1 MSTPLC
7 LITGTTSGIGRETA
21 RALAAD
27 GHHLVMA
34 CRDEIRARELAATL
48 KDETGNS
55 AIETLTCDLSSLASV
70 RRAVAE
76 FRARHDHLD
85 LLINN
90 AGTMTT
96 RFQKSMEG
104 LELTF
109 AANYLGPWLLT
120 RLLLDSLAAGTDA
133 RIVTVASAVHLR
145 GELDL
150 EALSSETDASSAKGF
165 SGMAAY
171 ARSKLGNVMA
181 TLSQAELLAGTG
193 VTANCLHPGVVGTNI
208 TGDTNAVL
216 RLGMKLISPFI
227 LSETRG
233 AATSL
238 YLARDPGVAGSSG
251 NYYDEHQKIA
261 ETHPAAQDK
270 AARDRLWSW
279 SSEFCGIN
287 ADWQRARGP
296 GSA

>member
-1 MSTPLC
+1 MSAPLC

-27 GHHLVMA
+27 GRHLVMA
-34 CRDEIRARELAATL
+34 CRDEMKARQLAEAL
-48 KDETGNS
+48 KRETGNS
-55 AIETLTCDLSSLASV
+55 AIEALACDLSSLASV

-85 LLINN
+85 LLVNN

-96 RFQKSMEG
+96 RFQKSMDG

-109 AANYLGPWLLT
+109 AANYLGPWLLS
-120 RLLLDSLAAGTDA
+120 RLLLDSLLTGTDA

-145 GELDL
+145 GELNVAGL
-150 EALSSETDASSAKGF
+150 ESESARGF
-165 SGMAAY
+165 SGLAAY

-181 TLSQAELLAGTG
+181 TFAQAERLAGTG
-193 VTANCLHPGVVGTNI
+193 ITANCLHPGVVGTNI
-208 TGDTNAVL
+208 TGDTNALL

-227 LSETRG
+227 LNEARG

-238 YLARDPGVAGSSG
+238 YLARDPAVAGISG
-251 NYYDEHQKIA
+251 NYYDEHQQIA
-261 ETHPAAQDK
+261 GTHPDAQDQ
-270 AARDRLWSW
+270 AARDRLWNW
-279 SSEFCGIN
+279 SSEFCGLDPDWPPN
-287 ADWQRARGP
+287 A
-296 GSA
+296 

>member
-1 MSTPLC
+1 MSGRLC

-21 RALAAD
+21 RSLAAD
-27 GHHLVMA
+27 GYHLVMA
-34 CRDEIRARELAATL
+34 CRDEIKARALAGAL
-48 KDETGNS
+48 QQETGNEK
-55 AIETLTCDLSSLASV
+55 IETLACDLSSLASV

-76 FRARHDHLD
+76 FRARHDRLD

-96 RFQKSMEG
+96 RYQKSVDGVEH
-104 LELTF
+104 TF

-120 RLLLDSLAAGTDA
+120 RLLLDSLAAASQA

-150 EALSSETDASSAKGF
+150 AKLGTETGQGF
-165 SGMAAY
+165 TGMAAY

-181 TLSQAELLAGTG
+181 TVSQAELLAGTG

-208 TGDTNAVL
+208 TGDTNPLL

-227 LSETRG
+227 FSEARG
-233 AATSL
+233 AETSL
-238 YLARDPGVAGSSG
+238 YLAREPGLDGISG
-251 NYYDEHQKIA
+251 RYYDERQQIA
-261 ETHPAAQDK
+261 EIHPTAQDPAACRQ
-270 AARDRLWSW
+270 LWAW
-279 SSEFCGIN
+279 SSEFCGVDV
-287 ADWQRARGP
+287 DWQAGQVDAP
-296 GSA
+296 A

>member
-1 MSTPLC
+1 MTKKLC

-21 RALAAD
+21 RALAQD
-27 GHHLVMA
+27 GYHLVMA
-34 CRDEIRARELAATL
+34 CRDEMKARELAGSL
-48 KDETGNS
+48 KQESGNDS
-55 AIETLTCDLSSLASV
+55 IETLACDLSSLASV

-96 RFQKSMEG
+96 RFQKSMDG

-120 RLLLDSLAAGTDA
+120 RLLLDSLAARSDA

-145 GELDL
+145 GVLNVDGL
-150 EALSSETDASSAKGF
+150 EAETEKGF

-181 TLSQAELLAGTG
+181 TFSQAELLADAGI
-193 VTANCLHPGVVGTNI
+193 TANCLHPGVVGTNI
-208 TGDTNAVL
+208 TGDTNAFL
-216 RLGMKLISPFI
+216 RFGMKLISPFI
-227 LSETRG
+227 LDETRG

-238 YLARDPGVAGSSG
+238 YLARDPALASVSG
-251 NYYDEHQKIA
+251 RYYDEHQKVA
-261 ETHPAAQDK
+261 ETHPAAGDK
-270 AARDRLWSW
+270 AARDKLWAW
-279 SSEFCGIN
+279 SSEFCEL
-287 ADWQRARGP
+287 APDWQPAG
-296 GSA
+296 

>member
-1 MSTPLC
+1 MSRRLC

-27 GHHLVMA
+27 GRHLVMA
-34 CRDEIRARELAATL
+34 CRDEMRARQLAEAL
-48 KDETGNS
+48 KRETGNE
-55 AIETLTCDLSSLASV
+55 AIETLACDLSSLASV
-70 RRAVAE
+70 RRAVAG
-76 FRARHDHLD
+76 FRARYDHLD

-96 RFQKSMEG
+96 RFQKSMDG

-120 RLLLDSLAAGTDA
+120 RLLLDSLVAGTEA

-145 GELDL
+145 GELDPNKL
-150 EALSSETDASSAKGF
+150 ESESSRGF

-181 TLSQAELLAGTG
+181 TLSQADLLRDRG

-208 TGDTNAVL
+208 TGDTNALL
-216 RLGMKLISPFI
+216 RFGMKLISPFI
-227 LSETRG
+227 LDERRG

-238 YLARDPGVAGSSG
+238 YLARDPAVANATGG
-251 NYYDEHQKIA
+251 YYDENQKIA
-261 ETHPAAQDK
+261 ETHPIAQDS
-270 AARDRLWSW
+270 AARDRLWTW
-279 SSEFCGIN
+279 SSEFCGLEG
-287 ADWQRARGP
+287 DWPR
-296 GSA
+296 SH

>member
-1 MSTPLC
+1 MSERLC

-27 GHHLVMA
+27 GEHLVMA
-34 CRDEIRARELAATL
+34 CRDEIRARQFAEEL
-48 KDETGNS
+48 KRETGNS
-55 AIETLTCDLSSLASV
+55 AIDTLACDLSSLASV
-70 RRAVAE
+70 RRAVAG
-76 FRARHDHLD
+76 FRARYDRLD

-96 RFQKSMEG
+96 RFQKSVDG

-120 RLLLDSLAAGTDA
+120 RLLLDSLLAGRDA
-133 RIVTVASAVHLR
+133 RIVNVASAVHLR
-145 GELDL
+145 GELEVGGL
-150 EALSSETDASSAKGF
+150 ESESAKGF

-181 TLSQAELLAGTG
+181 TLSQAELLGASGI
-193 VTANCLHPGVVGTNI
+193 TANCLHPGVVGTNI
-208 TGDTNAVL
+208 TGDTNAML

-238 YLARDPGVAGSSG
+238 YLARDPGLAGVTG
-251 NYYDEHQKIA
+251 NYYDENQQVA
-261 ETHPAAQDK
+261 ETHPIARDK

-279 SSEFCGIN
+279 SNDFCGTE
-287 ADWQRARGP
+287 ADWQPA
-296 GSA
+296 A

>member
-1 MSTPLC
+1 MSKPLC

-27 GHHLVMA
+27 GQQLVMA
-34 CRDEIRARELAATL
+34 CRDEMKARALAAELTR
-48 KDETGNS
+48 ETGNES
-55 AIETLTCDLSSLASV
+55 IETLACDLSSLASV

-96 RFQKSMEG
+96 RFQKSMDG

-120 RLLLDSLAAGTDA
+120 RLLLDALVAGTDA

-145 GELDL
+145 GALAPTELKG
-150 EALSSETDASSAKGF
+150 ETGKGF

-181 TLSQAELLAGTG
+181 TLSQAELLRDAG

-208 TGDTNAVL
+208 TGDTNALL

-227 LSETRG
+227 LDETRG

-238 YLARDPGVAGSSG
+238 YLARDPALAGATG
-251 NYYDEHQKIA
+251 GYYDENQKIA
-261 ETHPAAQDK
+261 ETHPTARDQT
-270 AARDRLWSW
+270 ARDRLWAW
-279 SSEFCGIN
+279 SSEFCGLEP
-287 ADWQRARGP
+287 DWQP
-296 GSA
+296 GT

>member
-1 MSTPLC
+1 MSTPIC

-27 GHHLVMA
+27 GQHLVMA

-48 KDETGNS
+48 KAETGND
-55 AIETLTCDLSSLASV
+55 AIETLACDLSSLASV
-70 RRAVAE
+70 RRAAVE

-96 RFQKSMEG
+96 RFQKSVDG

-109 AANYLGPWLLT
+109 AVNYLGPWLLT
-120 RLLLDSLAAGTDA
+120 RLLLDSLAAGTAA
-133 RIVTVASAVHLR
+133 RIVTVASTIHQR
-145 GELDL
+145 GELDPAAL
-150 EALSSETDASSAKGF
+150 EAETGTLSGRGF

-181 TLSQAELLAGTG
+181 TVSQAGLLADTG

-208 TGDTNAVL
+208 TGDTNALL

-227 LSETRG
+227 LDQTRG
-233 AATSL
+233 AATTL
-238 YLARDPGVAGSSG
+238 YLARDPATAGSSG

-261 ETHPAAQDK
+261 EMHPAAQDK

-279 SSEFCGIN
+279 SSEFCGID
-287 ADWQRARGP
+287 ADWQP
-296 GSA
+296 GG

>member
-1 MSTPLC
+1 MSKRLT

-34 CRDEIRARELAATL
+34 CRDEMKARELAEVL
-48 KDETGNS
+48 KRETGND
-55 AIETLTCDLSSLASV
+55 AIETLACDLSSLASV

-76 FRARHDHLD
+76 FRARHQHLD

-96 RFQKSMEG
+96 RFQKSMDG

-120 RLLLDSLAAGTDA
+120 RLLLNSLVAGEEA
-133 RIVTVASAVHLR
+133 RVVTVASAVHLR
-145 GELDL
+145 GALDVAGL
-150 EALSSETDASSAKGF
+150 ESEAGQRY
-165 SGMAAY
+165 SGMSAY

-181 TLSQAELLAGTG
+181 TLSQAELLADTG

-208 TGDTNAVL
+208 TGDTNALL

-227 LSETRG
+227 LSEERG
-233 AATSL
+233 AATSI
-238 YLARDPGVAGSSG
+238 YLATDPAVASDSG
-251 NYYDEHQKIA
+251 GYYDEHQKLA
-261 ETHPAAQDK
+261 EMHPNARDK
-270 AARDRLWSW
+270 AARERLWAW
-279 SSEFCGIN
+279 SSEFCGLDP
-287 ADWQRARGP
+287 DWQP
-296 GSA
+296 GG